1 VATYLISGDETQ
13 AYLLTSD
20 ESLLVRRTGSL
31 IVGDTPAIVSNG
43 DNLLTIRGIARSSAT
58 ETGVGNGIAVVD
70 GSAIVDVGLHGSIVS
85 DHQIGLLASGGLWLD
100 NDGIV
105 AGAAAGVETTGP
117 WVRINN
123 AGTIQGTDFQAI
135 ISYTPDFRL
144 VNAGT
149 IIGNGGIYFGAYDSI
164 VIHNSG
170 LIDGG
175 ITAIELQPNH
185 YGATRTINSGQLIGD
200 VVLGSGND
208 LFNGSLGQQA
218 IIDGGGGDD
227 RLVGGAGE
235 EDLRGGTG
243 ADVLIGGLGDDHLDG
258 GDGNDRLRGGGGND
272 DLLGGANADT
282 FIFDPGGGTDT
293 IGDFATT
300 IDRINLRHFNF
311 ATAGDAMAFAS
322 VQGVDVVFNFTGGET
337 LIVEN
342 AAASFNSTLVDDL
355 LV

>member
-1 VATYLISGDETQ
+1 MATYLISGDETQ

-227 RLVGGAGE
+227 RL
-235 EDLRGGTG
+235 
-243 ADVLIGGLGDDHLDG
+243 
-258 GDGNDRLRGGGGND
+258 
-272 DLLGGANADT
+272 LGGANADT

-355 LV
+355 LI